1 MRNIIIKVL
10 VVLFCGLLNISKIDA
25 QEVLSLRNCKQKAMD
40 HNQSVKSALSDREF
54 SEASLKLSKRS
65 MLPKFDLSSSYTY
78 LSDPNQMIVPG
89 FELPTTDGQPSGVY
103 SPGSTSDLAYENS
116 YSASI
121 GMSLPIYLGGK
132 LRNANTLSEL
142 ALEMAEDNVDLS
154 QADLLLNV
162 ETEYWVVV
170 SLQEQKGVVEKSIE
184 LLTDVLKEVRD
195 RYETGIVTKNE
206 VLKTQVELNNS
217 KLSLIEISNNLE
229 LAKMSLNQSV
239 GNGILSSIQI
249 QDSIIYIP
257 EQLSS
262 ISFNESHLSN
272 RPEIKLLNNQVE
284 MSKIEKKLVNADYK
298 PQIVSFANYTSQ
310 NPNHYAKQENEFTFN
325 AGVALSMPVFHWG
338 EKKLKKV
345 QNKMAIQ
352 KAELDLDESSELI
365 TLEIR
370 QAIFRL
376 KESLVKLNFT
386 TTSLEQADENLKLET
401 NRLLEGVT
409 TTRELL
415 NAQLQWQVSHAD
427 YISAKTAVKTNE
439 AKYYK
444 AIGDLRM

>member
-1 MRNIIIKVL
+1 
-10 VVLFCGLLNISKIDA
+10 
-25 QEVLSLRNCKQKAMD
+25 MD